1 MMKCFVRGQRIFTV
15 ATDDNHNR
23 EPFDSPLCDSFGGFV
38 MVKAGSLDYSAVM
51 EALEKGDFYFSMG
64 PEIKEAYIRDNKL
77 VVKTSPVEKIFVIQ
91 EGRDCYKKLAPIGEC
106 ITEAEFEITG
116 REGYIRVEIRDGK
129 GLYAGTNAFWMDKV
143 MSALAESE

>member
-1 MMKCFVRGQRIFTV
+1 
-15 ATDDNHNR
+15 
-23 EPFDSPLCDSFGGFV
+23 

-64 PEIKEAYIRDNKL
+64 PEIKEAYIRDNRL

-91 EGRDCYKKLAPIGEC
+91 EGRDCYKKLAPIGES

>member
-1 MMKCFVRGQRIFTV
+1 
-15 ATDDNHNR
+15 
-23 EPFDSPLCDSFGGFV
+23 
-38 MVKAGSLDYSAVM
+38 M

>member
-1 MMKCFVRGQRIFTV
+1 MS
-15 ATDDNHNR
+15 NHNR
-23 EPFDSPLCDSFGGFV
+23 EPFDSPLCDSVCGFS

-91 EGRDCYKKLAPIGEC
+91 EGVTA
-106 ITEAEFEITG
+106 
-116 REGYIRVEIRDGK
+116 IRSWRP
-129 GLYAGTNAFWMDKV
+129 
-143 MSALAESE
+143 